1 MPLEQILSKIDI
13 YYIEIARE
21 PLEIIVMTDVV
32 VDGRFDKR
40 QLTTDI
46 KSHFTF
52 LRHKGILHF
61 GKFLMDLTEN
71 LILRIKF
78 IVVFDSSELL
88 CLISFSSCSDFSV
101 AISKSFSSAS
111 RLFFSRS

>member
-71 LILRIKF
+71 LIFTNKIHSRVRQLGTLMPDI
-78 IVVFDSSELL
+78 LL
-88 CLISFSSCSDFSV
+88 
-101 AISKSFSSAS
+101 K
-111 RLFFSRS
+111 LFGF

>member
-1 MPLEQILSKIDI
+1 MPLEQILSEIDI

-46 KSHFTF
+46 KTPSH
-52 LRHKGILHF
+52 
-61 GKFLMDLTEN
+61 
-71 LILRIKF
+71 
-78 IVVFDSSELL
+78 
-88 CLISFSSCSDFSV
+88 
-101 AISKSFSSAS
+101 KSNVRGAPSHYFCGMES
-111 RLFFSRS
+111 